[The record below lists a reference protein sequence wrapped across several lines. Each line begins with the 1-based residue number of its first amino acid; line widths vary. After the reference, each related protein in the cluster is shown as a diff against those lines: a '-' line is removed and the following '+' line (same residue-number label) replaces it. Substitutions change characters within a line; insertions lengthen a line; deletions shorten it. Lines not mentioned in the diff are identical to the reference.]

1 MTQERW
7 DNLIKMVDK
16 NFGIKNRTSEEIE
29 LGEKDNG
36 EKLLEKRE
44 IIEFESPMGRL
55 KIERSI
61 KPRLLDK
68 KTIYSKRIGSETKV
82 EYIYSDEETVDQMKA
97 YKWGND
103 NWAEITYD
111 FNV

>member
-1 MTQERW
+1 MTQEKW
-7 DNLIKMVDK
+7 ENLIKMIEK
-16 NFGIKNRTSEEIE
+16 NFSIKNRMSEEIE
-29 LGEKDNG
+29 LGDKDNG
-36 EKLLEKRE
+36 EKLLEKKE
-44 IIEFESPMGRL
+44 IIEFESPMGEIRL
-55 KIERSI
+55 ERSI

-97 YKWGND
+97 YKWGN
-103 NWAEITYD
+103 NIWTEITYD